1 MSVVEYS
8 GGSTGTALALIC
20 SVKGYRFR
28 LVTSDAFS
36 QEKIHM
42 MRALGAE
49 LEIIEAFD
57 GGITGTLIQA
67 MVDRAGTRNFL
78 HRSTEQP

>member
-20 SVKGYRFR
+20 SVKGFRFR
-28 LVTSDAFS
+28 LVASDAFS

-57 GGITGTLIQA
+57 GA
-67 MVDRAGTRNFL
+67 
-78 HRSTEQP
+78 